1 MLSWVTVTSGNGGTG
16 SGSVTLQVAA
26 NPLVYPRAA
35 AIYIGGEL
43 VVISQSNVTATPPGT
58 PGRLRV
64 VPNP

>member
-43 VVISQSNVTATPPGT
+43 VVINQTNTIPPPGT
-58 PGRLRV
+58 PGNLRV
-64 VPNP
+64 VSNP